1 MYFIVNVEGAIF
13 KDGRYLL
20 ITRGAEETHAAGT
33 LSLVGGKVEAD
44 ASRNVL
50 EETLRREIQEEV
62 GIEIKADLTYVESNS
77 FVADDGD
84 RVVDVVFLCF
94 YKSSTPTI
102 ADPGEVAA
110 IHWMTPDEIRS
121 HLQVPPWTRQSIER
135 AEHIRRISE

>member
-1 MYFIVNVEGAIF
+1 MRFQTNWKGTHHFGCNHKTVATTS
-13 KDGRYLL
+13 LL
-20 ITRGAEETHAAGT
+20 
-33 LSLVGGKVEAD
+33 EAD
-44 ASRNVL
+44 TSHDVL

-62 GIEIKADLTYVESNS
+62 GVEIKADLMYVENNS

-94 YKSSTPTI
+94 YKSGTPTI

-121 HLQVPPWTRQSIER
+121 HPQVPPWTRHSIER
-135 AEHIRRISE
+135 AEHIRRTSE